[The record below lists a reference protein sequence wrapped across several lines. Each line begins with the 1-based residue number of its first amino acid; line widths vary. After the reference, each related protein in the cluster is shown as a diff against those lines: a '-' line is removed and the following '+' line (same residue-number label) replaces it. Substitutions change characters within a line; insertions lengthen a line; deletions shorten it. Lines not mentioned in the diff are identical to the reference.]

1 MTPTRKTYAF
11 ILATLFLLAG
21 LAPAAAAAQKE
32 KNEKQKKTT
41 ASEKSKKKKPAPRGA
56 HVLWREPSDIG
67 SRDTFEGPGASIRP
81 DLRRVTIIKKEE
93 GGWSPKLRVKDASGR
108 EWVAKMG
115 KEAQPETA
123 AVRLLWAVGY
133 MTEINHLVPCVK
145 FENAPEMPKEAER
158 CEGGG
163 FANVRFEARPK
174 NVKRVGMWSWKKNPF
189 TGTREL
195 GGLKTLMV
203 LINNWDT
210 KDENNVLFQTKHNG
224 RDELHYVISDLGA
237 TFGKTG
243 SGPLW
248 RLKRSRNDPE
258 GYSEDKF
265 VGGVRKD
272 GRVDFD
278 FSGMSSGEIKDVRVG
293 DARWVGGLLARL
305 SDKQIGDMFRAA
317 NYSPEEVRAFSDTLR
332 RRIDQLVTLPPGAGG
347 R

>member
-1 MTPTRKTYAF
+1 MTLTRKTPA
-11 ILATLFLLAG
+11 LLLAA
-21 LAPAAAAAQKE
+21 LLLIFSPSPAAAAAIQKE
-32 KNEKQKKTT
+32 KKEKTATQK
-41 ASEKSKKKKPAPRGA
+41 EKKVKKPAPRGVP
-56 HVLWREPSDIG
+56 VLWRDPGDI
-67 SRDTFEGPGASIRP
+67 SARDTFEGPGASLKP
-81 DLRRVTIIKKEE
+81 DLRRVTVVKKEE
-93 GGWSPKLRVKDASGR
+93 GGWSPKLRVKDAAGR

-145 FENAPEMPKEAER
+145 FANAPEMPKEAER
-158 CEGGG
+158 CEGDG

-174 NVKRVGMWSWKKNPF
+174 GVKRAGMWSWKKNPF
-189 TGTREL
+189 AGTREL

-210 KDENNVLFQTKHNG
+210 KDENNVVFQTKHNG

-258 GYSEDKF
+258 GYVDDKF
-265 VGGVRKD
+265 VGGARKD

-278 FSGMSSGEIKDVRVG
+278 FTGMSSGVIKDVRVE
-293 DARWVGGLLARL
+293 DARWIGSLLARL
-305 SDKQIGDMFRAA
+305 SDRQLEDVFRAA
-317 NYSPEEVRAFSDTLR
+317 NYTPAEVRTFADAVR
-332 RRIDQLVTLPPGAGG
+332 RRIDQLVTLAPRAAGD

>member
-1 MTPTRKTYAF
+1 MSLTRKTSALVF
-11 ILATLFLLAG
+11 AALFLFAG
-21 LAPAAAAAQKE
+21 LAPAAAARQ
-32 KNEKQKKTT
+32 
-41 ASEKSKKKKPAPRGA
+41 KSKKKKPAPRGTP
-56 HVLWREPSDIG
+56 VLWREPSDLA
-67 SRDTFEGPGASIRP
+67 SRDTFEGPGGASLKP
-81 DLRRVTIIKKEE
+81 DLRRVTVIKKEE
-93 GGWSPKLRVKDASGR
+93 GGWSPKLRVKDAAGR

-133 MTEINHLVPCVK
+133 ITEINHLVPCVK
-145 FENAPEMPKEAER
+145 IENAPPMPKEAER
-158 CEGGG
+158 CEGDG

-174 NVKRVGMWSWKKNPF
+174 SVKRAGMWSWEKNPF
-189 TGTREL
+189 KGTREF

-210 KDENNVLFQTKHNG
+210 KDENNVIFQTKHNG

-278 FSGMSSGEIKDVRVG
+278 FTGMTSGTIKDVKIE
-293 DARWVGGLLARL
+293 DARWIGNLLARL
-305 SDKQIGDMFRAA
+305 SDRQLEDVFRAA
-317 NYSPEEVRAFSDTLR
+317 NYAPADVRSLTDTVR
-332 RRIDQLVTLPPGAGG
+332 RRIDQLVTLPERSGA

>member
-1 MTPTRKTYAF
+1 MILTRKLLASAC
-11 ILATLFLLAG
+11 ATLLLI
-21 LAPAAAAAQKE
+21 LSLPPAAATMAATQKE
-32 KNEKQKKTT
+32 KKSK
-41 ASEKSKKKKPAPRGA
+41 SEAKKKKPAPRGVP
-56 HVLWREPSDIG
+56 VLWRNPGDIA
-67 SRDTFEGPGASIRP
+67 SRDTFEGPGASLKP
-81 DLRRVTIIKKEE
+81 DLRRVTVLKKEE
-93 GGWSPKLRVKDASGR
+93 GGWSPKLRVKDAAGR

-133 MTEINHLVPCVK
+133 MTEVNHLVPCVK

-158 CEGGG
+158 CEGDG

-174 NVKRVGMWSWKKNPF
+174 GVKRAGMWSWKKNPF
-189 TGTREL
+189 TGTREF
-195 GGLKTLMV
+195 GGLKTLMM

-210 KDENNVLFQTKHNG
+210 KDENNVLFQTQHDG
-224 RDELHYVISDLGA
+224 RAELLYAISDLGA

-265 VGGVRKD
+265 VGGARKD

-278 FSGMSSGEIKDVRVG
+278 FTGMSSGVIKEVRVE
-293 DARWVGGLLARL
+293 DARWIGGLLARL
-305 SDKQIGDMFRAA
+305 SDRQLEDMFRAA
-317 NYSPEEVRAFSDTLR
+317 NYAPADIRSLTDTVR
-332 RRIDQLVTLPPGAGG
+332 RRIDQLVTLPQQRAGT